1 MKKVKANEI
10 PMQEDFLVFDKKNY
24 KAIFSTAVNGRNF
37 NRHTEDGVSELEK
50 LKDEFDLDG
59 LIYIRQ
65 THSDNVITYHKGE
78 DEAVFREKEGD
89 AIITS
94 QKNIAVGVFT
104 ADCTPVLLVDKTR
117 NVVAAVHSGWK
128 GTYKSITLKTI
139 KKMISEFSCKVQD
152 IEVFIGPHIKK
163 CCYEVSEELKEKFI
177 KEKNNILESELFNG
191 RNLSMEACILS
202 DLKKCNIDDKN
213 ITILDECTYCSK
225 GIKLHSYRRTNG
237 DYGRLFSFIFT
248 R

>member
-1 MKKVKANEI
+1 M
-10 PMQEDFLVFDKKNY
+10 
-24 KAIFSTAVNGRNF
+24 
-37 NRHTEDGVSELEK
+37 
-50 LKDEFDLDG
+50 
-59 LIYIRQ
+59 
-65 THSDNVITYHKGE
+65 
-78 DEAVFREKEGD
+78 
-89 AIITS
+89 
-94 QKNIAVGVFT
+94 FT

>member
-1 MKKVKANEI
+1 MCELISVIVPVYNTGPYLRRCVESIIAQDYSNIEI
-10 PMQEDFLVFDKKNY
+10 IIVDDG
-24 KAIFSTAVNGRNF
+24 STEYDTV
-37 NRHTEDGVSELEK
+37 HLCDELAYE
-50 LKDEFDLDG
+50 
-59 LIYIRQ
+59 Y
-65 THSDNVITYHKGE
+65 DNVFTYHKGE

-139 KKMISEFSCKVQD
+139 NKMISEFFCSPQD

-177 KEKNNILESELFNG
+177 NEKKDIHKDKLFSG
-191 RNLSMEACILS
+191 RNLSMEECILD
-202 DLKKCNIDDKN
+202 DLKKCNINDKN
-213 ITILDECTYCSK
+213 INILDECTYCSK
-225 GIKLHSYRRTNG
+225 DIKLHSYRRTNG
-237 DYGRLFSFIFT
+237 DYGRLFSFIVIK
-248 R
+248 